1 MEIHNINA
9 REILDSRGN
18 PTVEVDVILRDGT
31 VGRASV
37 PSGASTGQR
46 EALELR
52 DGDRARYS
60 GKGVLKAISNI
71 REIIAPAIKGISVL
85 RQREIDSIMIEIDG
99 TQNKSRIGANAIM
112 GVSVAVAKAASK
124 YLRIPLYR
132 YIGGVS
138 ARELP
143 VPMMN
148 IINGGLHADNNLDV
162 QEFMIVPFG
171 AKSFSDALRMGS
183 EVFHKLKDILKKRGY
198 STSVGDEGGFAPSL
212 KAHEEAFDL
221 ICEAIMNAGY
231 EPGEDLG
238 LAIDVAASNLYEN
251 GKYVFKKSTGKEF
264 GRDEIITLYE
274 KWTKQYPII
283 SIEDGMCEDDWEGW
297 KNLTRTLSDYVQIVG
312 DDVFVTNPV
321 LVSRGIKEGVAN
333 SVLIKVN
340 QIGTLSETL
349 NVVEIAKSA
358 GYTVIISHRSGE
370 TEDTFISDIAV
381 AVNAGQIKAGSTSR
395 TDRISKY
402 NQLIRIEEELG
413 VEGIFRGKE
422 IYDRK
427 LAKKR

>member
-1 MEIHNINA
+1 MEILTINA

-52 DGDRARYS
+52 DGDRNRYS
-60 GKGVLKAISNI
+60 GRGVLKAIQNI
-71 REIIAPAIKGISVL
+71 KELIAPAIKGINVFK
-85 RQREIDSIMIEIDG
+85 QKEIDRIMIETDG
-99 TQNKSRIGANAIM
+99 TENKRRIGANAIM
-112 GVSVAVAKAASK
+112 GVSVAVARAAAN
-124 YLRIPLYR
+124 YLKVPLYR

-138 ARELP
+138 GRVLP

-162 QEFMIVPFG
+162 QEFMIVPYG

-183 EVFHKLKDILKKRGY
+183 EVFHKLKSILKKGGY

-221 ICEAIMNAGY
+221 ICQAIKDAGY
-231 EPGEDLG
+231 EPGADIG
-238 LAIDVAASNLYEN
+238 LAIDVAASNLYEK
-251 GKYVFKKSTGKEF
+251 GRYIFKKSTGKDY
-264 GRDEIITLYE
+264 GSDEIIGLYA
-274 KWTKQYPII
+274 KWVNQYPII
-283 SIEDGMCEDDWEGW
+283 SIEDGMSEDDWEGW
-297 KNLTRTLSDYVQIVG
+297 KNLTKSMSDTVQIVG
-312 DDVFVTNPV
+312 DDVFVTNPI
-321 LVSRGIKEGVAN
+321 LLSRGIEEGVAN

-340 QIGTLSETL
+340 QIGTISETL
-349 NVVEIAKSA
+349 DVIEIARSA
-358 GYTVIISHRSGE
+358 GYTVIVSHRSGE
-370 TEDTFISDIAV
+370 TEDTFISDISV

-395 TDRISKY
+395 TDRVSKY

-413 VEGIFRGKE
+413 KEGIYRGKE
-422 IYDRK
+422 VYGKRLI
-427 LAKKR
+427 KKG

>member
-1 MEIHNINA
+1 MEILTINA

-52 DGDRARYS
+52 DGDRNRYS
-60 GKGVLKAISNI
+60 GRGVLKAISNI
-71 REIIAPAIKGISVL
+71 KELIAPAIKGINVFK
-85 RQREIDSIMIEIDG
+85 QREIDSIMIEADG
-99 TQNKSRIGANAIM
+99 TENKRRIGANAIM
-112 GVSVAVAKAASK
+112 GVSVAVARAAAN
-124 YLRIPLYR
+124 YLKIPLYR

-138 ARELP
+138 GRVLP

-162 QEFMIVPFG
+162 QEFMIVPYG

-183 EVFHKLKDILKKRGY
+183 EVFHKLKSILKKGGY

-221 ICEAIMNAGY
+221 ICQAIKDAGY
-231 EPGEDLG
+231 EPGVDIG
-238 LAIDVAASNLYEN
+238 LAIDVAASNLYEK
-251 GKYVFKKSTGKEF
+251 GRYIFKKSTGKNY
-264 GRDEIITLYE
+264 GSDEIIGLYA
-274 KWTKQYPII
+274 KWVNQYPII
-283 SIEDGMCEDDWEGW
+283 SIEDGMSEDDWEGW
-297 KNLTRTLSDYVQIVG
+297 KNLTKSMSDTVQIVG
-312 DDVFVTNPV
+312 DDVFVTNPI
-321 LVSRGIKEGVAN
+321 LLSKGIEEGVAN

-340 QIGTLSETL
+340 QIGTISETL
-349 NVVEIAKSA
+349 DVIEIARSA
-358 GYTVIISHRSGE
+358 GYTVIVSHRSGE
-370 TEDTFISDIAV
+370 TEDTFISDISV

-395 TDRISKY
+395 TDRVSKY

-413 VEGIFRGKE
+413 REGIYRGKE
-422 IYDRK
+422 VYGKRLI
-427 LAKKR
+427 KKG